1 MYSTFCDGMKE
12 QDKEKC
18 GCILTAPLK
27 SSTAHIH
34 NIIDRCRK
42 LPLQDTEIQCF
53 IGQIGLK
60 ASDQRCIDSDKRCFR
75 IWQLEG
81 PLYEAY
87 LRTTNPKH
95 TTEDLIHLCK
105 TLWTYTSR
113 GIPSYPANVLSPSY
127 IQYYA
132 TFRTILSELKQFH
145 DTYPLPIQ
153 EEREESHTVL
163 IVIPQMPELL
173 GQLKQL
179 ST

>member
-12 QDKEKC
+12 QDEKKC

-34 NIIDRCRK
+34 NIIDRCKK
-42 LPLQDTEIQCF
+42 LPLQDAEIQGF
-53 IGQIGLK
+53 IGQIGLQ
-60 ASDQRCIDSDKRCFR
+60 ACYNRCVAQ
-75 IWQLEG
+75 WQLEG

-87 LRTTNPKH
+87 LRTTKPKH
-95 TTEDLIHLCK
+95 TTEDLIHVCR

-113 GIPSYPANVLSPSY
+113 GIPSYPANALSAIY

-132 TFRTILSELKQFH
+132 TFRTIISELKQFH
-145 DTYPLPIQ
+145 DTYPLPLQ
-153 EEREESHTVL
+153 EQSKESHTVV